1 MTFVKKTAL
10 PAGALVLTLA
20 LALQLGAEEIS
31 KDIPQPKTVTI
42 EEAVNLAM
50 QNNIQLAST
59 AIDLRIK
66 QRASGQAWNV
76 FVPNVQATG
85 TLARSNRVSNPYAPL
100 IKMMNP
106 SYQEA
111 DATEKDHWTAMTGL
125 TMNLNLNLA
134 LFEGLKATRQN
145 YESGRL
151 TYEQALAETET
162 NVRKAFYGI
171 LVQEES
177 LKIAKDKLA
186 TSEERLAQTKANYK
200 NGIVPELSVL
210 QTQLSVETQKPAI
223 KESEIGLELAKNQ
236 FAFLIGLPVG
246 TKLELSGSIDPKIS
260 QYDADA
266 LVKKYL
272 GNSYDIALLRLNGD
286 MLRTQVRATRFQI
299 FTPSISL
306 NQSWSPVLSAIDDKW
321 TDKSN
326 WTDSSGAFSVT
337 VAFNLTNLL
346 PFTSTGQSLAEQ
358 KDNVKKI
365 DLAMKASLYNDELTI
380 RNLVDR
386 LDKSRSSIQAMEL
399 SVSIAEKAYALTE
412 QGYRAGTIE
421 YLDLKDAETSLLQA
435 RMGVLA
441 EKFTYLSTVLD
452 LEKILNAKLD

>member
-1 MTFVKKTAL
+1 MTTVKKIAL
-10 PAGALVLTLA
+10 LAGVLA
-20 LALQLGAEEIS
+20 IAIPLGAEET
-31 KDIPQPKTVTI
+31 PQGLTQTKTLTI
-42 EEAVNLAM
+42 EEAVSIAM
-50 QNNIQLAST
+50 QNNIQLSST
-59 AIDLRIK
+59 AIDLRTK
-66 QRASGQAWNV
+66 ERATGQAWNV
-76 FVPNVQATG
+76 FIPSVQATG
-85 TLARSNRVSNPYAPL
+85 TLARSNRVSNPYASL

-106 SYQEA
+106 SYEEPA
-111 DATEKDHWTAMTGL
+111 ATEKDHWTAMTGL
-125 TMNLNLNLA
+125 SMNLNLNLA

-151 TYEQALAETET
+151 TYEQARQETDA

-177 LKIAKDKLA
+177 LRISKDKLA

-210 QTQLSVETQKPAI
+210 QTQLAVETQKPSI
-223 KESEIGLELAKNQ
+223 KESELNLEMAKNQ

-246 TKLELSGSIDPKIS
+246 TKLGLSGSIDPTIS
-260 QYDADA
+260 QFDADE

-272 GNSYDIALLRLNGD
+272 GNGYDIALLRMNGE
-286 MLRTQVRATRFQI
+286 MLRTQVRATRLQI
-299 FTPSISL
+299 FTPSVSL
-306 NQSWSPVLSAIDDKW
+306 NQSWSPVLSAIDDQW
-321 TDKSN
+321 TDSSN

-358 KDNVKKI
+358 KDNVRKI

-386 LDKSRSSIQAMEL
+386 LDKSRSSIAAMEL
-399 SVSIAEKAYALTE
+399 SASIAAKAYALTE

-421 YLDLKDAETSLLQA
+421 YLDLKDAENSLLQA
-435 RMGVLA
+435 KMGVLA